1 MMGMTMFSRMASVI
15 ILLVG
20 CSVAMAQS
28 PAPAKDWLRSEQ
40 PFALYD
46 PLQLSVPEWVN
57 LSLHTGNYRAVVE
70 HNGSASVAR
79 SLTIMP
85 SILVTPPGWL
95 VQPYVGAGFGLS
107 IAEMAP
113 ESVRE
118 PQKGV
123 PLQLEEALVMHI
135 GGGIA
140 YQVAPGLSLNSSAR
154 FAHYYNAGIVERFAG
169 RNLPLGQ
176 EGLDF
181 NTYSVQ
187 FGLRLVY

>member
-1 MMGMTMFSRMASVI
+1 MMGMTRLGRGASIV

-28 PAPAKDWLRSEQ
+28 PAPDWLRSEQ

-46 PLQLSVPEWVN
+46 PLRLSVPEWIS
-57 LSLHTGNYRAVVE
+57 LSLHAGNYRAVVE
-70 HNGSASVAR
+70 HNGSTSVAR

-123 PLQLEEALVMHI
+123 PLQLEESLVMHI

-140 YQVAPGLSLNSSAR
+140 YQVTPGLSLTSSAR
-154 FAHYYNAGIVERFAG
+154 FAHYRNTDLVGRFAG
-169 RNLPLGQ
+169 PNLPLS
-176 EGLDF
+176 EDGLDF
-181 NTYSVQ
+181 NAYSVQ